1 MFNFSTDI
9 KWNERSFAVAYYT
22 YILHTRVDVEP
33 DDIVFLYR
41 YVANDYSRYDND
53 NKFIRYIVDVQENS
67 TFFQMLA
74 TIEQKEFKIN
84 DLKISSTSLLY
95 TNDRDLKDDII
106 KSFSVVIKR
115 DENGLTVDFNSSFSY
130 AQQNNFERLFMRVV
144 RSSIEQGD
152 CKLKDYSLLRKNEIE
167 PIINAY
173 NDTKLPYNK
182 NLTVLEC
189 FTNSYVFNSH
199 KTCVVYNGKN
209 YSYSDIEKQSNQI
222 ANLLAANSIKNKGE
236 GVLLYIDRSEK
247 IISSILAV
255 MKLGC
260 YYLPVD
266 ISSPVGRVCEIL
278 KDSHIKCI
286 LTDNN
291 ELENS
296 IEIDSIGCNIVNIN
310 RMEAYPGG
318 RPPQRITSKSSDR
331 CYMIYTSG
339 SSGRPKGVS
348 ISNSNIANF
357 VSNNILAKKAESIS
371 SPCIY
376 SVNKVG
382 FDAFVA
388 DTLLALA
395 CEFKIVM
402 ASSEELDNP
411 HLFIRTIKEQRVN
424 LIQTTPT
431 RINVSILNYSP
442 DTLKRI
448 KVIICG
454 GEPLVTEM
462 ISQIRRYAPNSTLIN
477 VYGPTETTV
486 WSVTADLSNWEKGI
500 GKPSQNTRCFV
511 LNRYRKIMP
520 HYETGVLHISGDGL
534 GRYPFDQENN
544 EKSFYYIPDIPND
557 LLYNSH
563 DTAYIDDNYFIHYM
577 SRVDSQVKINGV
589 RIELEELESLAQ
601 THPKI
606 ELCAAA
612 VKSIDNMGNRLV
624 FYYKSHSPIDRSV
637 FVDEIFKK
645 LPASHIPNYFV
656 HLTEFPYTLSKKI
669 DRKALP
675 LPKVMTEE
683 LVLPRNKMEQII
695 YDSCRE
701 GKPGLSIGVNK
712 PLAEYGF
719 QSTDMPGILTLLNK
733 KSIEIQDFR
742 ILNNS
747 FSIEQIAQRVSEG
760 FEFSNGSSRNFP
772 EKFFNDYTDSS
783 KASTYLL
790 TGASGYLGAHILNEL
805 ISSTN
810 SSIICISHNKKIE
823 ESYNYYFRQKDLSD
837 RVKIVKGSL
846 DSECLGLAEDDF
858 ELVESADAI
867 INCAAYVKYFGD
879 VNKIQHTNVE
889 SVKHLIEFAMQHN
902 ITLNHIS
909 TLSVLGAYHGQEV
922 DETSFWVGQEEIF
935 SNQYIESKF
944 LAENEIRKRGS
955 EGLRYRIIRIG
966 RLAWR
971 WDDGRFQQN
980 KDDNEFYCTLKAF
993 KTLKMVPIE
1002 LSDIKLEISPIDNCA
1017 KAIALLCE
1025 QKYINGI
1032 FHVMNHN
1039 LISLKDIIYFLNDN
1053 GTRIKF
1059 VTMEEFMEAFNQID
1073 DSSPIKRVLQMC
1085 SVKNDSFIIEN
1096 NERIN
1101 NNRTQKL
1108 LSECFAWN
1116 PLDKSYFSKFN
1127 F

>member
-1 MFNFSTDI
+1 MFTFSTDL

-33 DDIVFLYR
+33 GDIVFL
-41 YVANDYSRYDND
+41 VKHTDKDY
-53 NKFIRYIVDVQENS
+53 IRYIVDVQDDS

-74 TIEQKEFKIN
+74 TIKPETFEIN
-84 DLKISSTSLLY
+84 NLKMSSTSLLY
-95 TNDRDLKDDII
+95 TNDLGLNDDLL
-106 KSFSVVIKR
+106 KSFSVVIKSVNN
-115 DENGLTVDFNSSFSY
+115 ELTVDFNSSFSY

-144 RSSIEQGD
+144 RFSIEHGD
-152 CKLKDYSLLRKNEIE
+152 CKLRDYSLLRQSEID
-167 PIINAY
+167 PIIHAY
-173 NDTKLPYNK
+173 DDTELPYDK
-182 NLTVLEC
+182 NQTVLKR
-189 FTNSYVFNSH
+189 FTNSFVYNPH
-199 KTCVVYNGKN
+199 KTCVVFNGKN
-209 YSYSDIEKQSNQI
+209 YSYKDIEKQSNQI
-222 ANLLAANSIKNKGE
+222 ANLLAADSIKSEGE

-278 KDSHIKCI
+278 KDSNIKCL
-286 LTDNN
+286 LTDNKD
-291 ELENS
+291 LENS
-296 IEIDSIGCNIVNIN
+296 IEIDSIGCDIVNIN
-310 RMEAYPGG
+310 RMEAYQDV
-318 RPPQRITSKSSDR
+318 RPSQRFNAKPSDR

-339 SSGRPKGVS
+339 SSGKPKGVS

-424 LIQTTPT
+424 IIQTTPT

-454 GEPLVTEM
+454 GEPLVAEM

-486 WSVTADLSNWEKGI
+486 WSVTADLSSWEKGI
-500 GKPSQNTRCFV
+500 GKPSQNTKCFV
-511 LNRYRKIMP
+511 LNRYLKFMP

-534 GRYPFDQENN
+534 GCYPFDPDNN
-544 EKSFYYIPDIPND
+544 KKSFYSIPDIPNVP
-557 LLYNSH
+557 LYNSH
-563 DTAYIDDNYFIHYM
+563 DTAYIDDNYFINYM

-589 RIELEELESLAQ
+589 RIELEELESLASK
-601 THPKI
+601 HPAI
-606 ELCAAA
+606 QLCAAA
-612 VKSIDNMGNRLV
+612 VKSIANMGNRLV
-624 FYYKSHSPIDRSV
+624 FYYKSDAVIDRSV
-637 FVDEIFKK
+637 FVDEIFKN
-645 LPASHIPNYFV
+645 LPASYIPNYYV
-656 HLTEFPYTLSKKI
+656 HLTEFPYTSSNKI

-675 LPKVMTEE
+675 LPELKTEE
-683 LVLPRNKMEQII
+683 LVLPRNAMEQNI
-695 YDSCRE
+695 YDCCRDE
-701 GKPGLSIGVNK
+701 KSGLSIGVNK

-719 QSTDMPGILTLLNK
+719 QSTDMPGILTKLNDK
-733 KSIEIQDFR
+733 GVEIQDFR

-747 FSIEQIAQRVSEG
+747 SSIEQIAQRISEG

-772 EKFFNDYTDSS
+772 EKFFDDYIDSN

-790 TGASGYLGAHILNEL
+790 TGASGFLGAHILNEL
-805 ISSTN
+805 ISTTN
-810 SSIICISHNKKIE
+810 SLIICLSHNKRIE
-823 ESYNYYFRQKDLSD
+823 ESFNYYFPGKNLPQT
-837 RVKIVKGSL
+837 RVKVVKGSL
-846 DSECLGLAEDDF
+846 DSEYLGLSEDDF

-879 VNKIQHTNVE
+879 VNKIQRSNVV
-889 SVKHLIEFAMQHN
+889 SVKHLIDFAMQHN
-902 ITLNHIS
+902 IILNHIS
-909 TLSVLGAYHGQEV
+909 TLSVLGADHGQEV
-922 DETSFWVGQEEIF
+922 NETSFWVGQEEIF
-935 SNQYIESKF
+935 SNQYVESKF
-944 LAENEIRKRGS
+944 LAENEIRKRGM

-971 WDDGRFQQN
+971 WEDGVFQPN
-980 KDDNEFYCTLKAF
+980 KDDNEFYCTLSAF
-993 KTLKMVPIE
+993 KTLKMVPSE
-1002 LSDIKLEISPIDNCA
+1002 LSDIKLEISPIDDCA
-1017 KAIALLCE
+1017 KAITMLCN
-1025 QKYINGI
+1025 QKYVNGI

-1039 LISLKDIIYFLNDN
+1039 LIALRNVINYMNDN
-1053 GTRIKF
+1053 GTEIRF
-1059 VTMEEFMEAFNQID
+1059 VTMEEFMTAFNLID

-1085 SVKNDSFIIEN
+1085 SVKNQSFVVEN
-1096 NERIN
+1096 NERIKN
-1101 NNRTQKL
+1101 NKTQEL
-1108 LSECFAWN
+1108 LSKRFAWST
-1116 PLDKSYFSKFN
+1116 LDKNYFSKFIIL
-1127 F
+1127 